1 MDEEPSGR
9 TARMVRVGVSVEGT
23 TEERF
28 VQMVLSPYLA
38 QKQIYITPISM
49 SGDVKLDRVKSELK
63 KIANSFDYVT
73 TFYDFYG
80 FKGKLDSD
88 TKASLE
94 QKMHDHAHA
103 SIQAKLI
110 PYVQMYEFEGL
121 LFSCPIAMHRELNQT
136 SSNLSVEVWASNI
149 LQEFESDP
157 EKINNSPHTAPS
169 KRLESNTNYRKTT
182 HGPNIAKQI
191 GMQKLRELCA
201 GFNAWVTRL
210 EQLSDKATSP

>member
-1 MDEEPSGR
+1 MDEKPSGR
-9 TARMVRVGVSVEGT
+9 AARMVRVGISVEGT

-28 VQMVLSPYLA
+28 VRMVLAPYLE

-49 SGDVKLDRVKSELK
+49 GGDVKLGRVKSELK

-94 QKMHDHAHA
+94 QKMHSHAHA

-121 LFSCPIAMHRELNQT
+121 LFSCPTAMGSVLTHLDFQAT
-136 SSNLSVEVWASNI
+136 VEVWAQGI
-149 LQEFESDP
+149 LAQFESNP
-157 EKINNSPHTAPS
+157 EKINDSPQTAPS
-169 KRLESNTNYRKTT
+169 KRLEGNTNYRKTT

-191 GMQKLRELCA
+191 GMQKLRDVCA
-201 GFNAWVTRL
+201 GFNDWVTRL
-210 EQLSDKATSP
+210 EQLAD

>member
-1 MDEEPSGR
+1 MDEKPSGR
-9 TARMVRVGVSVEGT
+9 AARMVRVGISVEGT

-38 QKQIYITPISM
+38 QKQVYITPISM
-49 SGDVKLDRVKSELK
+49 GGDVKLDRVKSELK

-121 LFSCPIAMHRELNQT
+121 LFSCPIAMHSVLNQPKPQST
-136 SSNLSVEVWASNI
+136 VEIWANGI
-149 LQEFESDP
+149 LAQFENNP
-157 EKINNSPHTAPS
+157 EKINDSPQTAPS
-169 KRLESNTNYRKTT
+169 KRLEGNTNYRKTT

-191 GMQKLRELCA
+191 GIQKLREVCT
-201 GFNAWVTRL
+201 GFNQWLTRL
-210 EQLSDKATSP
+210 EQLASKNK

>member
-1 MDEEPSGR
+1 
-9 TARMVRVGVSVEGT
+9 MVRVGISVEGT

-38 QKQIYITPISM
+38 QKQVYITPISM
-49 SGDVKLDRVKSELK
+49 GGDVKLDRVKSELK

-121 LFSCPIAMHRELNQT
+121 LFSCPIAMHSVLNQPKPQST
-136 SSNLSVEVWASNI
+136 VEIWANGI
-149 LQEFESDP
+149 LAQFEYNP
-157 EKINNSPHTAPS
+157 EKINDSPQTAPS

-191 GMQKLRELCA
+191 GMQKLRDVCA
-201 GFNAWVTRL
+201 GFNDWVTRL
-210 EQLSDKATSP
+210 EQLAD

>member
-1 MDEEPSGR
+1 
-9 TARMVRVGVSVEGT
+9 MVRVGISVEGT

-28 VQMVLSPYLA
+28 VRMVLAPYLE

-49 SGDVKLDRVKSELK
+49 GGDVKLGRVKSELK

-94 QKMHDHAHA
+94 QKMHSHAHA

-121 LFSCPIAMHRELNQT
+121 LFSCPTAMGSVLTHLDFQAT
-136 SSNLSVEVWASNI
+136 VEVWAQGI
-149 LQEFESDP
+149 LAQFESNP
-157 EKINNSPHTAPS
+157 EKINDSPQTAPS
-169 KRLESNTNYRKTT
+169 KRLEGNTNYRKTT

-191 GMQKLRELCA
+191 GMQKLRDVCA
-201 GFNAWVTRL
+201 GFNDWVTRL
-210 EQLSDKATSP
+210 EQLAD

>member
-1 MDEEPSGR
+1 MDEKPSGR
-9 TARMVRVGVSVEGT
+9 AARMVRVGISVEGT

-28 VQMVLSPYLA
+28 VRMVLAPYLE

-49 SGDVKLDRVKSELK
+49 GGDVKLDRVKSELK

-80 FKGKLDSD
+80 FKGKLDCD

-94 QKMHDHAHA
+94 QKMHDHAYA

-121 LFSCPIAMHRELNQT
+121 LFSCPTAMGSVLTQRDFQAT
-136 SSNLSVEVWASNI
+136 VEVWAQGI
-149 LQEFESDP
+149 LAQFESNP
-157 EKINNSPHTAPS
+157 EKINDSPQTAPS

-191 GMQKLRELCA
+191 GIQKLREVCT
-201 GFNAWVTRL
+201 GFNQWLTRI
-210 EQLSDKATSP
+210 EQLASKNN

>member
-1 MDEEPSGR
+1 
-9 TARMVRVGVSVEGT
+9 MVRVGISVEGT

-38 QKQIYITPISM
+38 QKQVYITPISM
-49 SGDVKLDRVKSELK
+49 GGDVKLDRVKSELK

-80 FKGKLDSD
+80 FKGKLNSD

-121 LFSCPIAMHRELNQT
+121 LFSCPTAMGSVLTQLDFQAT
-136 SSNLSVEVWASNI
+136 VEVWAQGI
-149 LQEFESDP
+149 LAQFESNP
-157 EKINNSPHTAPS
+157 EKINDSPQTAPS
-169 KRLESNTNYRKTT
+169 KRLEGNTNYRKTT

-191 GMQKLRELCA
+191 GMQKLRDVCV
-201 GFNAWVTRL
+201 GFNDWVARL
-210 EQLSDKATSP
+210 EQLAAKSS

>member
-1 MDEEPSGR
+1 
-9 TARMVRVGVSVEGT
+9 MVRVGISVEGT

-28 VQMVLSPYLA
+28 VEMVLSPHLA

-49 SGDVKLDRVKSELK
+49 GGDVKLDRVKSELK

-80 FKGKLDSD
+80 FKGKLEDD

-94 QKMHDHAHA
+94 KKIFEHSHK

-121 LFSCPIAMHRELNQT
+121 LFSCPTAMHDQLNQQN
-136 SSNLSVEVWASNI
+136 SEPSVEVWASNV
-149 LQEFESDP
+149 LSQFGSDP
-157 EKINNSPHTAPS
+157 EKINDSPQTAPS
-169 KRLESNTNYRKTT
+169 KRLEANTNYRKTT

-191 GMQKLRELCA
+191 GISKLREKCV
-201 GFNAWVTRL
+201 GFDKWLNNL
-210 EQLSDKATSP
+210 EQLATQ

>member
-1 MDEEPSGR
+1 MDEKPSGR
-9 TARMVRVGVSVEGT
+9 AARMVRVGISVEGT

-38 QKQIYITPISM
+38 QKQVYITPISM
-49 SGDVKLDRVKSELK
+49 GGDVKLDRVKSELK

-110 PYVQMYEFEGL
+110 PYVQLYEFEGL
-121 LFSCPIAMHRELNQT
+121 LFSCPTAMGSVLTHLDFKAT
-136 SSNLSVEVWASNI
+136 VEVWAQGI
-149 LQEFESDP
+149 LAQFESNP
-157 EKINNSPHTAPS
+157 EKINDSPQTAPS

-191 GMQKLRELCA
+191 GIKKLRDTCT
-201 GFNAWVTRL
+201 GFNQWLTQL
-210 EQLSDKATSP
+210 EQLAVKAS

>member
-1 MDEEPSGR
+1 MDEKPSGR
-9 TARMVRVGVSVEGT
+9 AARMVRVGISVEGT

-28 VQMVLSPYLA
+28 VRMVLAPYLE

-49 SGDVKLDRVKSELK
+49 GGDVKLGRVKSELK

-94 QKMHDHAHA
+94 QKMHSHAHA

-121 LFSCPIAMHRELNQT
+121 LFSCPTAMGSVLTHLDFQAT
-136 SSNLSVEVWASNI
+136 VEVWAQGI
-149 LQEFESDP
+149 LAQFESNP
-157 EKINNSPHTAPS
+157 EKINDSPQTAPS
-169 KRLESNTNYRKTT
+169 KRLEGNTNYRKTT

-191 GMQKLRELCA
+191 GIKKLRDTCT
-201 GFNAWVTRL
+201 GFNQWLTQL
-210 EQLSDKATSP
+210 EQLAVKAS

>member
-1 MDEEPSGR
+1 
-9 TARMVRVGVSVEGT
+9 MVRVGISVEGT

-38 QKQIYITPISM
+38 QKQVYITPISM
-49 SGDVKLDRVKSELK
+49 GGDVKLDRVKSELK
-63 KIANSFDYVT
+63 KIANNFDYVT

-88 TKASLE
+88 NKASLE
-94 QKMHDHAHA
+94 QKMHSHAHA

-121 LFSCPIAMHRELNQT
+121 LFSCPTAMGSVLTQ
-136 SSNLSVEVWASNI
+136 LDFQAGVEVWANDI
-149 LQEFESDP
+149 LAQFESNP
-157 EKINNSPHTAPS
+157 EKINDSPQTAPS

-191 GMQKLRELCA
+191 GMQKLRDVCV
-201 GFNAWVTRL
+201 GFNDWVTRL
-210 EQLSDKATSP
+210 EQLTAKSS